1 MSVEE
6 IFQTMRDLVAEQFA
20 MDPAEITM
28 ETSFEEDLGA
38 ESVDLVE
45 LVMAMEEEFDMGEAG
60 EDELTGLK
68 TVGDAVNYV
77 ASKLK

>member
-38 ESVDLVE
+38 DSVVLVE